1 MVSVPGLTG
10 TPVQGRVGSG
20 DQVLG
25 DDVLSDGVLGDGV
38 LADAC
43 GPDAEW

>member
-10 TPVQGRVGSG
+10 TPVQGRVESG

-25 DDVLSDGVLGDGV
+25 DGVLGDGV

-43 GPDAEW
+43 GPDDER